1 MATKKTLLSEAAK
14 VQDSVKS
21 SQEVSALK
29 RQLVTAHRVIADQ
42 QERIE
47 QISKK
52 RFKIGKSPAK
62 NRNPGK
68 THTRVIIPDSH
79 GCYIDKE
86 AAAAFLSDLE
96 LLAPSEIVMIGDHL
110 DCGGFLAEH
119 HTLGYVAQAEYTFT
133 DDCIAAN
140 TFLDQIQAIAPT
152 ATIHYLAGNHERRLE
167 NWCTT
172 ASLRNAVDAAMLYS
186 LFSATAVLH
195 LKERGINYYDQG
207 KFYDGCRIPSTIKL
221 GKCYFTHGSKH
232 GKKAADQML
241 ARFNAPVVFGHVHK
255 LLAASDR
262 NVKDGELAAWCCGYL
277 GQLQPLWRH
286 ADPTDW
292 VQGYAFQVVRE
303 DGEFLHINCPIIEGK
318 SYLVQLSERVGKV

>member
-1 MATKKTLLSEAAK
+1 MAKKSLLDDVAK
-14 VQDSVKS
+14 VQDAVKV
-21 SQEVSALK
+21 SQEVATL
-29 RQLVTAHRVIADQ
+29 RNQLATAHRVIADQ

-47 QISKK
+47 QISRK
-52 RFKIGKSPAK
+52 RFRIGKSTAK

-68 THTRVIIPDSH
+68 THTRVIVPDSH
-79 GCYIDKE
+79 GCFIDKA

-96 LLAPSEIVMIGDHL
+96 LLAPDEVVWLGDHI

-140 TFLDQIQAIAPT
+140 TFIDQVQAITPKAK
-152 ATIHYLAGNHERRLE
+152 HRYLAGNHERRLE
-167 NWCTT
+167 TWCATT
-172 ASLRNAVDAAMLYS
+172 SLRNATDAAMLYR
-186 LFSATAVLH
+186 LFSAPAVLH
-195 LKERGINYYDQG
+195 LEERGIDYYDQG
-207 KFYDGCRIPSTIKL
+207 KFYDGCRIPGTIKL

-241 ARFNAPVVFGHVHK
+241 ARFNAPVCFGHVHK

-286 ADPTDW
+286 TDPTDW
-292 VQGYAFQVVRE
+292 VQGYAFQVVRS
-303 DGEFLHINCPIIEGK
+303 DGEFLHINCPIIGGK
-318 SYLVQLSERVGKV
+318 SYLVQLSERVGKA